1 MRSKKRWAAFLLCA
15 AMVLPAEVYAK
26 ELNTGREMMTT
37 EEGQTQIGLE
47 MTSQIEGNESDVL
60 LYRAGETKN
69 LLLNF
74 TNTGNTPLTCV
85 NVTPRVKANTD
96 AWPFEIENK
105 NYTQTVDAIAPGE
118 TKAVSYA
125 FTARQDVV
133 SRYYKLKFD
142 LTCAEG
148 TISEQ
153 SVFLKTDVKEE
164 NQNQQDPGQQK
175 PNQQDQGSGEQN
187 GSVSYPYDAG
197 GVYNGGEVVSGGGE
211 TKTGVPRVIVSGFN
225 TDPAEIPAGSNFNLI
240 VHLQNTSQDTAV
252 SNMLFEFNAPAE
264 GAESSGAAPAFLPV
278 SGSSSVYLD
287 HIPAGG
293 TKDIAIALN
302 ARADLLQKPYSI
314 ELSMKY
320 QDGNATQYEGHA
332 ALAIPIK
339 QAARFEF
346 SEVEVSS
353 PEIAVGDEANI
364 MCNIYNLGR
373 TKLYNVKAKFE
384 GEGIKG
390 KEVFVGHVES
400 GSSAAIDGMVTGEKE
415 TTGDGRMKMIVT
427 YEDEAGA
434 SYSTEQEFQLLVTPK
449 QEDAGMVFNPETEP
463 EKKGFPILPVG
474 IAVVIL
480 AGGIAAIII
489 VKKKKQRKLQEEEE
503 SLADEFDRLT
513 EDE

>member
-1 MRSKKRWAAFLLCA
+1 
-15 AMVLPAEVYAK
+15 
-26 ELNTGREMMTT
+26 
-37 EEGQTQIGLE
+37 
-47 MTSQIEGNESDVL
+47 
-60 LYRAGETKN
+60 
-69 LLLNF
+69 
-74 TNTGNTPLTCV
+74 
-85 NVTPRVKANTD
+85 
-96 AWPFEIENK
+96 
-105 NYTQTVDAIAPGE
+105 
-118 TKAVSYA
+118 
-125 FTARQDVV
+125 
-133 SRYYKLKFD
+133 
-142 LTCAEG
+142 
-148 TISEQ
+148 
-153 SVFLKTDVKEE
+153 
-164 NQNQQDPGQQK
+164 
-175 PNQQDQGSGEQN
+175 
-187 GSVSYPYDAG
+187 
-197 GVYNGGEVVSGGGE
+197 
-211 TKTGVPRVIVSGFN
+211 
-225 TDPAEIPAGSNFNLI
+225 
-240 VHLQNTSQDTAV
+240 
-252 SNMLFEFNAPAE
+252 MLFEFNAPAE

-302 ARADLLQKPYSI
+302 ARADLLQMPYSI

-449 QEDAGMVFNPETEP
+449 QEDAGMVFSPETEP

-480 AGGIAAIII
+480 AGGIAAVII